1 MCDFATNP
9 KLQDLLSFFTCLL
22 SGYIIPLIFA
32 VAIVAFLWGVVQF
45 VIMGQE
51 DETKRTQGKQLMIWG
66 IIALTVMIGVW
77 GLVKVLATT
86 FNLPNSV
93 LPSYTPGATGSSGAG
108 GAGVCPPGSSLV
120 MMPGPGGSVIP
131 TCV

>member
-1 MCDFATNP
+1 MCTLASIP
-9 KLQDLLSFFTCLL
+9 KLQDFLSYITCIL
-22 SGYIIPLIFA
+22 SGYFIPLIFA
-32 VAIVAFLWGVVQF
+32 LAIVMFLWGVVQF

-66 IIALTVMIGVW
+66 IIAITVMITVW
-77 GLVKVLATT
+77 GLVRVLAST
-86 FNLPNSV
+86 FNFNGTV
-93 LPSYTPGATGSSGAG
+93 LPSYTPSGSSSTASTP
-108 GAGVCPPGSSLV
+108 CPPGTNLI